1 MKLLGIDYGKS
12 KIGIAVGDTVTR
24 LVEPMKTVPN
34 VQFITA
40 LGGIP
45 PTGGTIYN
53 LQKIIND
60 QNIQKIIIG
69 MPGGKM
75 DKEIK
80 GFGEGLK
87 KQTGVEIEYFDET
100 LTTHDAQNLLSQSGK
115 NRKKRKSMEDAVAAA
130 LVLQYYLEARLC

>member
-24 LVEPMKTVPN
+24 FVEPMKTLPK
-34 VQFITA
+34 VQF
-40 LGGIP
+40 
-45 PTGGTIYN
+45 TIYN

-80 GFGEGLK
+80 EFGEGLK